1 MRIPI
6 MNRTADPQQ
15 FRGALAGTVSQ
26 HWGWFLGEGL
36 VLLFLGVMAILLPAA
51 ASLVATVFLGWLL
64 LFSGI
69 VGLVATIRE
78 RHAPGFGWS
87 LLSALLALGAGGLL
101 LLWPV
106 HGVFSLTAVLIAFL
120 FADGVITSFYALE
133 HRRGASANW
142 HWMLFSGL
150 IDIVLGALLLA
161 GLPGSALWALGL
173 LLGVDLTFGGWALIM
188 MALSARSQA
197 GGAGTATGR
206 A

>member
-15 FRGALAGTVSQ
+15 LRGAIAGTVSQ
-26 HWGWFLGEGL
+26 HWGWFLAEGL
-36 VLLFLGVMAILLPAA
+36 VLLFLGIMAILLPAA

-64 LFSGI
+64 LLSGI
-69 VGLVATIRE
+69 IGLIATLRE

-101 LLWPV
+101 LLWPI

-120 FADGVITSFYALE
+120 FGDGVITAFYALE

-142 HWMLFSGL
+142 HWLLASGL
-150 IDIVLGALLLA
+150 LDIFLGVLLLA

-173 LLGVDLTFGGWALIM
+173 LLGIDLIFAGGALIM
-188 MALSARSQA
+188 MALSARAHA
-197 GGAGTATGR
+197 GGPGTAAGHI
-206 A
+206 